1 MAQLASLNQVTLH
14 FGDHLLF
21 SDLTLAFSEG
31 ERTGLIGANG
41 VGKSS
46 LIRLVAGLERPDAG
60 SVARRKELRFAYV
73 TQTPQFDPSQSIA
86 ETARRTFAEKVAEGL
101 RDEVQTACAAL
112 FGKLGF
118 TDLERSAGTLSGGW
132 QKRLALVLAIS
143 QKPDFLLLD
152 EPTNHLDA
160 EGIAWLEDW
169 LKANRAS
176 SLIVSHDRAFL
187 EAVATRIV
195 ELSPIYPGYLLINDG
210 PYSRFLERRCL
221 FEESQ
226 NTKLEN
232 LENKVRNEIDWLK
245 RGPKART
252 GKDKG
257 RQDTAHLLID
267 ELSELKERRK
277 GLATQIDFSA
287 SGRRSK
293 RLLTA
298 TGLTKSLGGRVLFR
312 ELDLLLTPGIKLG
325 ILGGNGVGKTT
336 LLKVLA
342 NEALA
347 DDGQVAVADRL
358 QVVSFDQHRATLDP
372 EQTLRRA
379 LCPQGDSVRYQGREV
394 HVNGWAGRFGFK
406 SQQLDTLVARLS
418 GGEQAKLQIARLML
432 CNADVLLLDEPTNDL
447 DLPTLDVLEQSLLD
461 FPGALVLVTHDRFM
475 LDRVAN
481 VILGLDGTGGHVFV
495 ADREQ
500 WEATQAKEAKNEATA
515 DGGEK
520 PAKPRE
526 KARAKKLG
534 YLEQR
539 EYEGMEARIAE
550 AEEEVERINALLA
563 NPKVACDGAQVEAA
577 YLALQ
582 TATTAADIL
591 YARWDV
597 LESKLREIEG

>member
-21 SDLTLAFSEG
+21 RDLTLAFGEG

-46 LIRLVAGLERPDAG
+46 LLRLIAGLERPDTG

-73 TQTPQFDPSQSIA
+73 VQTPQFEPTQSIA
-86 ETARRTFAEKVAEGL
+86 ETARLHFLERVPEGL
-101 RDEVQTACAAL
+101 REEVQKACAVL

-118 TDLERSAGTLSGGW
+118 DDLERSAGTLSGGW
-132 QKRLALVLAIS
+132 QKRLALVLAIA

-169 LKANRAS
+169 LRNNRTS
-176 SLIVSHDRAFL
+176 CLIVSHDRAFL

-195 ELSPIYPGYLLINDG
+195 ELSPVYDGYLLVSDG

-221 FEESQ
+221 YEESQ
-226 NTKLEN
+226 ATKLEN
-232 LENKVRNEIDWLK
+232 LENKVRNEIDWL
-245 RGPKART
+245 RHGPKART

-257 RQDTAHLLID
+257 RQDKAHLLID
-267 ELSELKERRK
+267 ELKQLKERRSQN
-277 GLATQIDFSA
+277 GTQIDFSA

-298 TGLTKSLGGRVLFR
+298 TGLAKSLGGRLLFR
-312 ELDLLLTPGIKLG
+312 DLDLLLTPGLKLG
-325 ILGGNGVGKTT
+325 VLGGNGAGKTT
-336 LLKVLA
+336 LLKILA
-342 NEALA
+342 KEQPA
-347 DDGQVAVADRL
+347 DEGQLTCADNL
-358 QVVSFDQHRATLDP
+358 QVVSFDQHRATLDRST
-372 EQTLRRA
+372 TLRRA

-394 HVNGWAGRFGFK
+394 HVSGWAARFGFK
-406 SQQLDTLVARLS
+406 SQQLDTGVDRLS

-432 CNADVLLLDEPTNDL
+432 TDADVLLLDEPTNDL
-447 DLPTLDVLEQSLLD
+447 DLPTLDELEQSLID

-475 LDRVAN
+475 LDRVSN
-481 VILGLDGTGGHVFV
+481 VILGLDGAGGHLFV
-495 ADREQ
+495 ADRQQ
-500 WEATQAKEAKNEATA
+500 WEASRAEQAAKRAA
-515 DGGEK
+515 PAGDK

-526 KARAKKLG
+526 KQRQKKLG

-539 EYEGMEARIAE
+539 EYEGLEARIAE
-550 AEEEVERINALLA
+550 AEAEVAALGARLA
-563 NPKVACDGAQVEAA
+563 DPAVACDGAQVEAA
-577 YLALQ
+577 YTALQ
-582 TATTAADIL
+582 EAQEKTDAL
-591 YARWDV
+591 YARWDE